1 MKSRKS
7 KKRTQQASPYNKH
20 GILSSMS
27 GMNIKFDMT
36 KSNLSCFIGEK
47 RQNKKTVPKRS
58 QSIKTRKPSEKK
70 KPLNPIEQPQVDQK
84 PLSKKR
90 L

>member
-1 MKSRKS
+1 
-7 KKRTQQASPYNKH
+7 
-20 GILSSMS
+20 MS

-70 KPLNPIEQPQVDQK
+70 KPLNPIE
-84 PLSKKR
+84 
-90 L
+90 